1 MADTVKKQTVKS
13 ENNGQPQSFAV
24 LSSCNGENM
33 KNLLSKKEMDCI
45 IKRRL

>member
-33 KNLLSKKEMDCI
+33 KNFQKK
-45 IKRRL
+45 RWTAL